1 MHFLLIFLK
10 TNNMQ
15 LRKIAYLIQAHAD
28 PENLKRLINALDDH
42 DDFFIHI
49 DKKSN
54 IEPFFQLLQ
63 ERNNVFFIDG
73 SDRIKVY
80 WGGFSQVRAT
90 LNLIEKCLIQ
100 NKINDSDYLK
110 VILISGAD
118 YPIKSKQEL
127 KDYLVD
133 FKEVNFIRGMN
144 VTEANTK
151 KYNYCLRNYLFFDFF
166 LINQK
171 ITRVFRKIINILGSS
186 LFKKANYVLVNNGNK
201 MNVFHGS
208 SWWALNTDVVE
219 YIHAYSKNNDNLK
232 KYFRYSLA
240 SDEKYFHT
248 IFFNSDFSKTN
259 IYKGSEPYIPAT
271 YAFSNLHIID
281 PSLSKWFDER
291 DLKSIKESD
300 RFFVRKVS
308 TKNSKTLLDLIDLE
322 LL

>member
-1 MHFLLIFLK
+1 
-10 TNNMQ
+10 MQ
-15 LRKIAYLIQAHAD
+15 LPKIAYLIQAHAD
-28 PENLKRLINALDDH
+28 PENLKRLINALDDQ

-54 IEPFFQLLQ
+54 IDPFYELLK
-63 ERNNVFFIDG
+63 EKSNVFFIEDP
-73 SDRIKVY
+73 DRIKVY

-90 LNLIEKCLIQ
+90 LNLIEKCLVQ
-100 NKINDSDYLK
+100 NKINGSDYLK

-118 YPIKSKQEL
+118 YPIKSKKTFKSYLETF
-127 KDYLVD
+127 KD
-133 FKEVNFIRGMN
+133 VNFIRGMN

-166 LINQK
+166 LINQN
-171 ITRVFRKIINILGSS
+171 ITRVFRKILNLIGSTI
-186 LFKKANYVLVNNGNK
+186 FKKTNYVLLENGKK
-201 MNVFHGS
+201 MDVFHGS
-208 SWWALNTDVVE
+208 SWWALNIEVIKYIQE
-219 YIHAYSKNNDNLK
+219 YSRNNNTLK

-248 IFFNSDFSKTN
+248 IFFNSVFSKTN
-259 IYKGSEPYIPAT
+259 ISKGSEPYIPAT

-281 PSLSKWFDER
+281 PSLSKWFNER
-291 DLKSIKESD
+291 DFESIKESD